1 MACAVRRFFRDLGVD
16 ILSGFI
22 ILLAMNKTDT
32 SIPVLAACTHPTPL
46 RFAGRD
52 PSAAIRYRRDADRVY
67 VQSCMAQGDV
77 PMPGATFERAGPR
90 ERIIGDPSRMTAAIM
105 TCGGLCPGLNDVIR
119 GLVMSLGHHYNV
131 ARILGVRYG
140 YAGLTPAGVPPMELQ
155 PETVDEIHRDGG
167 SVLGVGRGKQ
177 DVPTMARTLL
187 DWKVD
192 QVFVIGGDGTQRG
205 ALELSQEFE
214 RMAVPVSV
222 VGIPKTIDNDI
233 LWVDQS
239 FGFDTAVG
247 IAAQVVRDA
256 HVEARSAERCVGVVK
271 VMGRD
276 SGFIAAHAALASL
289 EANAV
294 LVPEVPFSLE
304 AEGGLLDFLEERIER
319 KDHAVLVVAEGAG
332 QEYFAKERE
341 KRDAS
346 GNRIH
351 EDIGRLL
358 CDRIEHHF
366 SQRKPVKMKYFDPS
380 YSVRS
385 SPANS
390 TDRIYCTRLA
400 HAAVHAAMAGK
411 TGMMVSRWAGHYV
424 HVPLSMV
431 TEGRRKI
438 DPTGSLWRTVLEAT
452 GQPCLS
458 GAVQPGKP

>member
-1 MACAVRRFFRDLGVD
+1 MD
-16 ILSGFI
+16 ILDGII
-22 ILLAMNKTDT
+22 ILHRMNRPDT

-52 PSAAIRYRRDADRVY
+52 PSAAIRYRRDTDRVY
-67 VQSCMAQGDV
+67 VEPCMAEGDA

-90 ERIIGDPSRMTAAIM
+90 AQIIGDPAGMTAAIM

-140 YAGLTPAGVPPMELQ
+140 YAGLTPAGVPPIELL
-155 PETVDEIHRDGG
+155 PETVDDIHRDGG
-167 SVLGVGRGKQ
+167 SMLGVGRGKQ

-187 DWKVD
+187 EWKVD
-192 QVFVIGGDGTQRG
+192 QLFVIGGDGTQRG
-205 ALELSQEFE
+205 ALELSQEFG
-214 RMAVPVSV
+214 RMKAPVSV
-222 VGIPKTIDNDI
+222 IGIPKTIDNDI

-256 HVEARSAERCVGVVK
+256 HVEARSAERCIGIVK

-304 AEGGLLDFLEERIER
+304 GPGGLLAFLEERIRR

-332 QEYFAKERE
+332 QEYFAGNHE

-346 GNRIH
+346 GNLLH
-351 EDIGRLL
+351 GDIGRLL

-380 YSVRS
+380 FSVRS

-424 HVPLSMV
+424 HVPLAMV
-431 TEGRRKI
+431 TEGRRRI
-438 DPTGSLWRTVLEAT
+438 DPAGSLWRTVLEAT
-452 GQPCLS
+452 GQPGLH
-458 GAVQPGKP
+458 GAVQTGRP